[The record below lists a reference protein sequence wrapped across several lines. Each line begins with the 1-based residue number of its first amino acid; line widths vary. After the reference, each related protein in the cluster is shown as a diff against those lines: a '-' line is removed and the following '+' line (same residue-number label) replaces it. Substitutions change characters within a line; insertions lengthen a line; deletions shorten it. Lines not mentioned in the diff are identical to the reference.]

1 MLSRVIHKIVDILL
15 RCYWDRKYSIYR
27 KMYTI
32 ADDLHFNGSEIKFY
46 GNGDIIIDEGSHI
59 GSYSTIQSVEGY
71 TVKIGS
77 NCRISHNVRI
87 YTKSEVANQDLSLEN
102 LMKKRGNVIIGDHV
116 WIGVNCYIGPGINI
130 GENSV
135 VGANSVVT
143 HNVKPY
149 TIVGGVPARMIKEKA
164 ISI

>member
-1 MLSRVIHKIVDILL
+1 
-15 RCYWDRKYSIYR
+15 
-27 KMYTI
+27 
-32 ADDLHFNGSEIKFY
+32 
-46 GNGDIIIDEGSHI
+46 
-59 GSYSTIQSVEGY
+59 
-71 TVKIGS
+71 
-77 NCRISHNVRI
+77 
-87 YTKSEVANQDLSLEN
+87 
-102 LMKKRGNVIIGDHV
+102 MKKRGNVIIGDHV